1 MKLPFFKTNI
11 NTSELSGTYKNNLL
25 TQLSERL
32 KQQLQTSSC
41 EIIINFIFTS
51 DHGRNG
57 DKFSAILAEVG
68 YDVHYFMNTEKKYQ
82 ITGSTR
88 KLKLNKEEIKD
99 WLLSIDEKG
108 IKFNCIL
115 SEWNIIS
122 FSN

>member
-1 MKLPFFKTNI
+1 MKLPFFKTNT
-11 NTSELSGTYKNNLL
+11 NKSELSGKYKNNLRD
-25 TQLSERL
+25 QVSERL
-32 KQQLQTSSC
+32 QDQLQTSSR

-57 DKFSAILAEVG
+57 DKFSAILAEDGCV
-68 YDVHYFMNTEKKYQ
+68 VNYFMNTEKKYQ
-82 ITGSTR
+82 ITGTTH

-99 WLLSIDEKG
+99 WFLSTAEKG

-122 FSN
+122 FSD